1 MIERRA
7 KVDVTDADAIAAT
20 RQWIERAVIGLN
32 LCPFAKLPFSRGA
45 IRYAVSAARC
55 NEQLAADLREELL
68 TLVDADPLECE
79 TSLLIHPQIFH
90 DFLDYNEFL
99 GTAEAMLGEL
109 ELDGVIQI
117 ASFHP
122 DYRFA
127 GTTNDAPENNSNRSP
142 FPTLHLLRES
152 SVDRA
157 VESGVD
163 VNAIP
168 EENIKRLRRLGSE
181 GWRRLWINES
191 EM

>member
-1 MIERRA
+1 MIECRA

-45 IRYAVSAARC
+45 IRYAVSTAHS
-55 NEQLAADLREELL
+55 NEQLAADLREVLL

-109 ELDGVIQI
+109 DLDGVIQI